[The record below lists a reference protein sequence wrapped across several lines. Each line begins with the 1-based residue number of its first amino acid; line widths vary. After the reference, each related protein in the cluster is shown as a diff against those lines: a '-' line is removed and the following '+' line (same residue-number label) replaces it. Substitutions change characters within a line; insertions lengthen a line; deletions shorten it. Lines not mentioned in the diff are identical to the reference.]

1 MAFIN
6 TNILLLQTNID
17 TTFSGSTTV
26 LVLILE
32 NSIYTAN
39 IGDSRAV
46 LAKLK
51 QENHTFFST
60 IMPYCLSNDHK
71 PDSPLE
77 YKRIIE
83 KGGRVDT
90 YYDN

>member
-60 IMPYCLSNDHK
+60 IMP
-71 PDSPLE
+71 
-77 YKRIIE
+77 
-83 KGGRVDT
+83 
-90 YYDN
+90 